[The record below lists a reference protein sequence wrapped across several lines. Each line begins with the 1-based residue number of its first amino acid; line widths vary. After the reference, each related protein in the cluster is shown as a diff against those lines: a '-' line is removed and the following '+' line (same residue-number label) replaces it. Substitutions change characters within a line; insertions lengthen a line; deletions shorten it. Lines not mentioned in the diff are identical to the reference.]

1 MPKQGE
7 NSAEGKYRF
16 SKLTAPY
23 FGLAPVGRQI
33 GSFVRGG
40 LREEVGE
47 GVEFGYTVP
56 PVVNHVLPDI
66 KNARVDQ

>member
-1 MPKQGE
+1 M
-7 NSAEGKYRF
+7 
-16 SKLTAPY
+16 
-23 FGLAPVGRQI
+23 
-33 GSFVRGG
+33 
-40 LREEVGE
+40 REEEGE